1 MTMVS
6 SARRLTS
13 FAPHT
18 RQDASITVATIPD
31 ALLTHEFEIFTTYK
45 TFYCTITA
53 AARDL
58 NTSRL
63 HAATTT
69 QPIRHALPGTAP
81 ETNMASIFTFDP
93 DPPRVSSPWAT
104 PHSGDH
110 SETRK
115 PPIGATPLPSKPSN
129 RGSEEDGSAK
139 TQTNGLDYTGIKR
152 LEAEPQEGP
161 TEYKLHLLLRRR
173 RSFTRASTGQQGHH
187 VSGSL
192 RRTDIPVP
200 VPAGRSVSDSGLL
213 PETPPLLASTQSKQ
227 HRLEQL
233 TTQLLWRLQQS
244 CSHHISSSTGSIMPH
259 FPDVSQLS
267 TPEMPQRLLPGL
279 EESQGALY
287 EIGVADDGTIVGLA
301 EDEMEESLNNLRAMA
316 ASLGCGVEVQRRV
329 PVGDCE
335 WLDYAGTPQQKTQ
348 SSQLWVAEA
357 LVRPE
362 QHLVDYTRKFRENAQ
377 PAGVTP
383 TPGRLEADGII
394 NESHTVTE
402 QLRVSVTGATMSGK
416 SSLLGTLSTATLDNG
431 RGKSRLGLLKH
442 RHEIASG
449 MTSSVTQELI
459 GYSDDIQGANTTA
472 THAISYGSGDV
483 SSWADIHAA
492 VESAEQ
498 GRLVFLSDSAGHPRF
513 RRTTVRG
520 IVGWQPHWTLL
531 CVPADDT
538 DDSSGKIGAS
548 PTSEELLGPA
558 AADFD
563 LSHAHLQLCLAL
575 ELPLVIVIT
584 KYDLATK
591 AGLRQTLSKLLS
603 VLKEAGRRPCI
614 ISDTSPSVLEAD
626 LHDVSATDF
635 HEAGTIVKLLQ
646 DSLLAAVPVILTSA
660 VKGSGIQKLH
670 AFLRQLP
677 VPSQPSPPPPTS
689 PSPLFYIEDVYSVRA
704 STSTNRSAIIGGY
717 LRYGSL
723 AIGSELVL
731 GPYPIDTTSDDSDSS
746 NGRQPPRKS
755 LLPTS
760 RSFPGALA
768 SKASRNAGLRHQQ
781 AEWRRVCITSL
792 RNLRLPV
799 RVLHAGQVG
808 TMGITPVD
816 SPAMVHTPSIQ
827 RIRKGMVLA
836 ARESTARKV
845 IAVRFEGKQACG
857 VRGCAVGSAV
867 VVYINSVRASSK
879 VLSVSTAGGIA
890 SASAT
895 APIDNNN
902 EDTEDG
908 FGFNFDDESVA
919 ASAQPSPEATLV
931 KFQFLAARE
940 FVEMG
945 ARVLVMPGGGP
956 GLSGGNERGAKGLA
970 GLEGFVGKLVDE

>member
-1 MTMVS
+1 
-6 SARRLTS
+6 
-13 FAPHT
+13 
-18 RQDASITVATIPD
+18 
-31 ALLTHEFEIFTTYK
+31 
-45 TFYCTITA
+45 
-53 AARDL
+53 
-58 NTSRL
+58 
-63 HAATTT
+63 
-69 QPIRHALPGTAP
+69 
-81 ETNMASIFTFDP
+81 MASIFTFDP

-104 PHSGDH
+104 P
-110 SETRK
+110 
-115 PPIGATPLPSKPSN
+115 PPGGPSKTLVSPLGTTPLPSRLSCL
-129 RGSEEDGSAK
+129 GGGADASAK
-139 TQTNGLDYTGIKR
+139 TQTNVVDYTGIKR

-173 RSFTRASTGQQGHH
+173 RSFTRASTGQQGYHI
-187 VSGSL
+187 SGSL
-192 RRTDIPVP
+192 RRSEVSVP
-200 VPAGRSVSDSGLL
+200 VPAVDRSVSDSGLA
-213 PETPPLLASTQSKQ
+213 ETPPPLASTQSKQ

-244 CSHHISSSTGSIMPH
+244 CSYHTSSSTAPVLPQ
-259 FPDVSQLS
+259 FPYISQPS

-316 ASLGCGVEVQRRV
+316 ASLGCGVQVQRRV

-335 WLDYAGTPQQKTQ
+335 WLESVGTPQQIMH

-362 QHLVDYTRKFRENAQ
+362 QHVVEYTRKIQGSARNAG
-377 PAGVTP
+377 ATVTQ
-383 TPGRLEADGII
+383 GKVEADVTTD
-394 NESHTVTE
+394 ELQTVTE

-431 RGKSRLGLLKH
+431 RGKSRLSLLKH

-459 GYSDDIQGANTTA
+459 GYSDDTQGATTA
-472 THAISYGSGDV
+472 ATHVVSYGSGHV
-483 SSWADIHAA
+483 SSWIDIHAA
-492 VESAEQ
+492 VESAEH

-538 DDSSGKIGAS
+538 HDSSGKIGAS

-558 AADFD
+558 AADLD

-614 ISDTSPSVLEAD
+614 ISDISTSLEAELHTVPETD
-626 LHDVSATDF
+626 LD
-635 HEAGTIVKLLQ
+635 EADSIVHLLEE
-646 DSLLAAVPVILTSA
+646 SPLTAVPVILTSA

-670 AFLRQLP
+670 AFLRRLP
-677 VPSQPSPPPPTS
+677 VPSQPPSPPPTS

-704 STSTNRSAIIGGY
+704 NTLTDCSAILGGY
-717 LRYGSL
+717 LQYGSL
-723 AIGSELVL
+723 VIGSEILI
-731 GPYPIDTTSDDSDSS
+731 GPYSIDTTFYDSDSS
-746 NGRQPPRKS
+746 NGRQAPRKVS
-755 LLPTS
+755 LPTS
-760 RSFPGALA
+760 RSFPGALTTKGSSNA
-768 SKASRNAGLRHQQ
+768 TARNRLG
-781 AEWRRVCITSL
+781 EWRRVRIMSL

-808 TMGITPVD
+808 TIGIASIDTTTITV
-816 SPAMVHTPSIQ
+816 SPNIH
-827 RIRKGMVLA
+827 RIRKGMVLV
-836 ARESTARKV
+836 AREPIARNI
-845 IAVRFEGKQACG
+845 IAVSFEGKQAG
-857 VRGCAVGSAV
+857 KVSRLGVGSAV
-867 VVYINSVRASSK
+867 VVYVNSVRASSK
-879 VLSVSTAGGIA
+879 VISVAVKSL
-890 SASAT
+890 AT
-895 APIDNNN
+895 MAVDGR
-902 EDTEDG
+902 EETEDA
-908 FGFNFDDESVA
+908 FGFSFDDEREDKVGEMA
-919 ASAQPSPEATLV
+919 EATV
-931 KFQFLAARE
+931 VSFQFIASRE
-940 FVEMG
+940 FVESG
-945 ARVLVMPGGGP
+945 AKVLVMPGGGP
-956 GLSGGNERGAKGLA
+956 GLSGGNERGAKGVA
-970 GLEGFVGKLVDE
+970 GLEGFVGRVVDE